1 MEAMALGRP
10 LITTNWSGPTAFIDE
25 TVAYP
30 LAVQG
35 LEPIGKDGGAFFS
48 GQRWAVPS
56 TAHLRRLLRQ
66 VVTDRDEAARRG
78 REARKR
84 VVERFSLEAAGRAVL
99 AEVRRIERLLGT
111 GPLDALRALPWEFAS
126 NGSDLLGGATAA
138 VPSSAE
144 GAASSSPWRGHY
156 TRRRKPPV
164 LKAAAA
170 DASKGLGGGGGGPA
184 VGGGAANGGGASAA
198 ASSSSSSSVSSHM
211 QGATGGEPPKGT
223 FCEIYPILCKG
234 ASALRGR

>member
-99 AEVRRIERLLGT
+99 AEVRRIERLLGR

-138 VPSSAE
+138 VPSSSE
-144 GAASSSPWRGHY
+144 GVASSSPWRGHY

-170 DASKGLGGGGGGPA
+170 AEAGKAAGGGPA
-184 VGGGAANGGGASAA
+184 VGGGGAGNGGAAAA
-198 ASSSSSSSVSSHM
+198 ASASSSSSVSSHM